1 MKIEQLIKL
10 ADFLDSKGEFDAASE
25 IDALIQKHAVEI
37 IPNTADASE
46 NETMADLSQKILKS
60 LTEIEQ
66 KMDEQP
72 SIPVEP
78 QKRQAELGIVF
89 QKLARV
95 ADELDKTG
103 ARKEADL
110 IDDFLEKHAKK
121 DLETEQDK
129 CYDSKHHH
137 SLLVREPK
145 KKQERANEGG
155 EEHSVKTYKQT
166 NTKSL
171 STRYCP
177 DHIGVTLARVGDSS
191 YQCPLDGQVYNWEIG
206 WKDQD
211 GVQHPGGS
219 VAAQTPDST
228 GYEAPH
234 RLFDSRDSVINRIN

>member
-25 IDALIQKHAVEI
+25 IDDLIQKHAVETVS
-37 IPNTADASE
+37 NTADASDDE
-46 NETMADLSQKILKS
+46 SMTDLSQKILQS

-66 KMDEQP
+66 KMNEQVTVQM
-72 SIPVEP
+72 SP
-78 QKRQAELGIVF
+78 QKRQAELNVVF

-95 ADELDKTG
+95 ANELDKTG
-103 ARKEADL
+103 ARKEADM
-110 IDDFLEKHAKK
+110 IDEFLSKHAKK
-121 DLETEQDK
+121 DLETDQNK
-129 CYDSKHHH
+129 GYDSKHNH

-155 EEHSVKTYKQT
+155 EEHSVHNYKQT

-177 DHIGVTLARVGDSS
+177 DHIGVTLARVGDCS

-234 RLFDSRDSVINRIN
+234 RLFDSRDSTINRIN